1 MGVAAAD
8 LIMPGPRSRRR
19 LSTDISTVYYA
30 MKFEISDDAVLKLVG
45 VGSAVH
51 SVHWLADGKGAHKF
65 HFAESVPY
73 DDTTA
78 RQYGWALA
86 GLAAMPLAIS
96 AAEGG
101 KDAKKNALKASGA
114 TWLAGSALL
123 AYNGHEHKG
132 GQEENL
138 MYAAAVGHAALG
150 ALCLWRGLA
159 EDEKWEKTLFEDKDK
174 D

>member
-1 MGVAAAD
+1 MQ
-8 LIMPGPRSRRR
+8 
-19 LSTDISTVYYA
+19 
-30 MKFEISDDAVLKLVG
+30 VLKLVG
-45 VGSAVH
+45 VGTAVH
-51 SVHWLADGKGAHKF
+51 SVHWLADPNGAHKF
-65 HFAESVPY
+65 HYAEGVAY

-86 GLAAMPLAIS
+86 SMAAMPLAIS

-101 KDAKKNALKASGA
+101 KDVKKNALKASGA

-123 AYNGHEHKG
+123 AYNGHENKS
-132 GQEENL
+132 GQDEKL

-150 ALCLWRGLA
+150 ALCLWRGFA
-159 EDEKWEKTLFEDKDK
+159 EEDKWEKTLFEDKDK